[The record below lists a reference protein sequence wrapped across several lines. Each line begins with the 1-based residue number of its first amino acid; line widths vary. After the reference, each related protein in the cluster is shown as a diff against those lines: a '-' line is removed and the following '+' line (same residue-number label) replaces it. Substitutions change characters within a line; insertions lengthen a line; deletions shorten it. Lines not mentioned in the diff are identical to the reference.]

1 MVTENIGEGVT
12 ENGKYLVKDRCK
24 MKYLDSL
31 AVVSF
36 KVSLINSILR

>member
-1 MVTENIGEGVT
+1 MVTENIGEGVTMVT

-24 MKYLDSL
+24 MKCLDSH

-36 KVSLINSILR
+36 EVSFN